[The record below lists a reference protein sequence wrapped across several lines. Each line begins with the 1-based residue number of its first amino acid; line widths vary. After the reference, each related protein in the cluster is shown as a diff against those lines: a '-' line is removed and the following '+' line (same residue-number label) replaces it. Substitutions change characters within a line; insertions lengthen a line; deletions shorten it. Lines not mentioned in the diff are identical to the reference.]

1 MPKTPPEIPERPVPL
16 NYLITTDGQA
26 RIILADGVEWVL
38 GPAERERRFDAEPV
52 KAFFARYQEAGGD
65 PQRLRVLLEG
75 LLEVTVPKP
84 PTQEALKDLVRR
96 ASETLDE
103 LLRLPGNLP
112 WHKALKVLKSAAE
125 RLHRFDDHAQEE
137 YLAQFK
143 WREPP
148 MFAVEI
154 PARVT
159 PGPLIR
165 SHFQGGSASLVLS
178 RPAGDTLAGD
188 RPLQFPLAPP
198 INAPGRGRRRGSPT
212 GLILGVLAKECKR
225 RRLRAPWWPDI
236 LKVCKAIAPET
247 FPPKT
252 ATVEH
257 LRKRVEGV
265 PDDQITDLFHRL
277 FSAD

>member
-1 MPKTPPEIPERPVPL
+1 MPKTPPEILERPVPL
-16 NYLITTDGQA
+16 NYLITPDGQA

-38 GPAERERRFDAEPV
+38 GPAEHARRFNAESV
-52 KAFFARYQEAGGD
+52 KTFFARYQKAGGD
-65 PQRLRVLLEG
+65 PQRLQVLLEG
-75 LLEVTVPKP
+75 LLQVTVPKP
-84 PTQEALKDLVRR
+84 PTQEALKELVRR

-112 WHKALKVLKSAAE
+112 GHKAREVFKSAAE

-154 PARVT
+154 PARVI

-165 SHFQGGSASLVLS
+165 SDFRGGSASLVLS
-178 RPAGDTLAGD
+178 RPAGD
-188 RPLQFPLAPP
+188 RPPQIPFAPP

-225 RRLRAPWWPDI
+225 RHLRAPWWPDI
-236 LKVCKAIAPET
+236 LEVCKAIAPET